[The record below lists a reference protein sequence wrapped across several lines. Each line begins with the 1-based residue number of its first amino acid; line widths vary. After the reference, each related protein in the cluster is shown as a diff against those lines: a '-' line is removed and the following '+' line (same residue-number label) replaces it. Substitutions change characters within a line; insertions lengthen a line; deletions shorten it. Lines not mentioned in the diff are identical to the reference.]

1 MITLEKKGPIAI
13 LTLNRPDAMNAL
25 GEPGDGDA
33 VRDACESVFSMGLT
47 ALRILTSSL

>member
-25 GEPGDGDA
+25 GEPGDGQA
-33 VRDACESVFSMGLT
+33 VKDVCDQINADK
-47 ALRILTSSL
+47 

>member
-25 GEPGDGDA
+25 GEPGDGEAEIVAMFENKA
-33 VRDACESVFSMGLT
+33 VA
-47 ALRILTSSL
+47 